1 MQNNHMNSIT
11 YNTSTV
17 QLPDDLDWPDEFA
30 WSPVTQKTEHSIT
43 GSLIVDIGV
52 RAAGRQVTLRGDRGT
67 AWTTREVAAQLQAWA
82 AIGGAL
88 MTLMLRGSTRQVL
101 FDHER
106 TALEWNPIDSYSDPL
121 PTDRGW
127 LVLRFIEA

>member
-1 MQNNHMNSIT
+1 MNAIT
-11 YNTSTV
+11 YTGNTVS
-17 QLPDDLDWPDEFA
+17 LPDDLDWPDEFG

-52 RAAGRQVTLRGDRGT
+52 RAAGRQITLRGDRGV

-82 AIGGAL
+82 AIGGAQ

-106 TALEWNPIDSYSDPL
+106 SALEWNPVDVYSDPL

-127 LVLRFIEA
+127 LVLRFIEV